1 MSKNNKNRH
10 SLPAVILAIVVVAA
24 GAFGIIDSN
33 SADGL
38 VSSILAGGNDTVQAS
53 DGSASDIVYVSDI
66 PDYSGD
72 PYIAVNNNVPYFKS
86 DDLTTT

>member
-33 SADGL
+33 SADD
-38 VSSILAGGNDTVQAS
+38 SYHPYSQA
-53 DGSASDIVYVSDI
+53 AATLCRLRAALHQI
-66 PDYSGD
+66 
-72 PYIAVNNNVPYFKS
+72 
-86 DDLTTT
+86 